1 MVEMIIPEN
10 IVVAAS
16 FIYNSTAIVKQIA
29 TPIEI
34 NMPPK
39 AIQNLHW
46 LELFNGSM
54 YQ

>member
-1 MVEMIIPEN
+1 MIEMIIPEN
-10 IVVAAS
+10 VVVAAS
-16 FIYNSTAIVKQIA
+16 CTYNRTAIVKPIA